1 MMKKT
6 KTAEAYRQNFPGQG
20 VVPGIPA
27 SSSYIY
33 GNQEEE
39 SSDDD
44 DDNTAD
50 EGEMSRDL
58 LHHNKNM
65 IIPINSVQ
73 ELISHDHDPNLL
85 NPIDPNKANKKR
97 GNGWISDLSRIIE
110 EGVKKHTPYDVGNK
124 KRNRCVTCGET
135 SRYKCFECDAH
146 LHISGCSKKECWE
159 RFHNMPNFVLQRSTQ
174 KQKKVKK
181 EQTMSVKL
189 EPIPIIPPFSSNIN
203 HNVGNSAMNGNIMNN
218 VLGMGGVGMGNIG
231 MTGVGMT
238 GVGMTGVGMTG
249 VGMVGVGMAG
259 VGMGGIELGD
269 GSGLLG
275 GGLTGVP
282 TLNLKNRMSGV
293 VGGLGNGSGMG
304 GGLTV
309 VPALNLVG
317 VNVGVNAGV
326 DSVLLHSLGGH

>member
-39 SSDDD
+39 SSDE
-44 DDNTAD
+44 DDNNTD
-50 EGEMSRDL
+50 EVDLSHDL
-58 LHHNKNM
+58 LKHNKNIM
-65 IIPINSVQ
+65 IPINNVQ
-73 ELISHDHDPNLL
+73 EIMSHAHEIDPDLML
-85 NPIDPNKANKKR
+85 NPMDPNKANKKR
-97 GNGWISDLSRIIE
+97 GNGWISDLSRLIE

-174 KQKKVKK
+174 RQKKVRK

-189 EPIPIIPPFSSNIN
+189 EPIPIIPPFSSN
-203 HNVGNSAMNGNIMNN
+203 VGHSMGGGMSGNIMGNA
-218 VLGMGGVGMGNIG
+218 LGMGGVGMGNIVSVGSVG
-231 MTGVGMT
+231 MGNIGMGGVGMSNI
-238 GVGMTGVGMTG
+238 GMSN
-249 VGMVGVGMAG
+249 
-259 VGMGGIELGD
+259 I
-269 GSGLLG
+269 
-275 GGLTGVP
+275 
-282 TLNLKNRMSGV
+282 
-293 VGGLGNGSGMG
+293 GMG
-304 GGLTV
+304 GGMTV
-309 VPALNLVG
+309 VPALNIVG

-326 DSVLLHSLGGH
+326 DGVLLHSLGGH